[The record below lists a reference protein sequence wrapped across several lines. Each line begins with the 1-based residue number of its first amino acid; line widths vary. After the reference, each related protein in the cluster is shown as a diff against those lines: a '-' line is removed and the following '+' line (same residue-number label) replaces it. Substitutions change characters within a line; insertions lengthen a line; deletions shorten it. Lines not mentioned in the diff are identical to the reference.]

1 MTKVFNDFG
10 IPVRN
15 TSIDGKHTTLVHEG
29 NAITIPDPMSG
40 VEVTLSFNDMDGVAH
55 LSKELMTLVSNA
67 QAEEKLLRDHP
78 PLRAAYEEYQVLLKL
93 YGG

>member
-10 IPVRN
+10 IPVRH
-15 TSIDGKHTTLVHEG
+15 TSIDSKHRSVEHNGSIISL
-29 NAITIPDPMSG
+29 PDPMSG
-40 VEVTLSFNDMDGVAH
+40 VEVTLSFDDLDGVTH
-55 LSKELMTLVSNA
+55 LSRELMTLVSNA

-93 YGG
+93 FGG